1 MATWV
6 LSDTGFAILVWGA
19 VLSVLGLFLYVLIH
33 VLSRSRDEQPP
44 RPPEGT

>member
-19 VLSVLGLFLYVLIH
+19 VLSVLGLFVYILITVLT
-33 VLSRSRDEQPP
+33 RPRDDQPP
-44 RPPEGT
+44 RGGP